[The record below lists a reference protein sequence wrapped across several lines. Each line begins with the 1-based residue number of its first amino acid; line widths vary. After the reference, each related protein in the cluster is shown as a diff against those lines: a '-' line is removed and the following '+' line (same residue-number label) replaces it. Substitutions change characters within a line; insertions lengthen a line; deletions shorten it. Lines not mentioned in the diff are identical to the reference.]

1 MTTFPEDIE
10 CVYQPLNGKGAI
22 FISNIEAAS
31 NPQTLASKEPITKSM
46 ESEQLSQPSKE
57 RT

>member
-22 FISNIEAAS
+22 YVSNIEAAS
-31 NPQTLASKEPITKSM
+31 NPQTLASNQLITKNM
-46 ESEQLSQPSKE
+46 ESEQSSLPSKE